1 MTGLRVFVCGL
12 PKSGSVT
19 LHTAFR
25 RAGLVSVHGRSQ
37 VEGTPVALQ
46 LWRAFLEGR
55 DPLHY
60 VARGIE
66 AICDAHLTRSPKWDQ
81 ATIWPALAPGFLRSL
96 REHHPET
103 LILLNTRQPA
113 AWLASVVRWKDLR
126 ARLVKA
132 ELPFLPRGRGGSDEE
147 LLDWVADYHARVRAD
162 FAGDPRFLEV
172 AIEDPETPARIG
184 RALDLALPWWG
195 RANANPGPD
204 TKENAAP

>member
-1 MTGLRVFVCGL
+1 M
-12 PKSGSVT
+12 
-19 LHTAFR
+19 HIAFR

-46 LWRAFLEGR
+46 LWRAFVEGR

-66 AICDAHLTRSPKWDQ
+66 AICDAHLTRSPKWELMS
-81 ATIWPALAPGFLRSL
+81 IWPALAPGFLRSL
-96 REHHPET
+96 RQHHPET
-103 LILLNTRQPA
+103 LILLNTRRA
-113 AWLASVVRWKDLR
+113 EDWLSSIARWKDLR
-126 ARLVKA
+126 ARIVKA
-132 ELPFLPRGRGGSDEE
+132 ELPFLPRGRGGEDAA
-147 LLDWVADYHARVRAD
+147 LIDWVADYHARLRAD

-184 RALDLALPWWG
+184 RALGLVLPWWG